1 MKLTLSTIF
10 TLVVGFAHAGEC
22 PQGSTRTVLEDGSVR
37 IVRESGVVTT
47 IGPDRKITY
56 TFEPRDQAHRDYVMA
71 NCNMTTPSPIR
82 YTPRTVITTPS
93 GTVTGYIVTK

>member
-1 MKLTLSTIF
+1 MKLYFSIIA
-10 TLVVGFAHAGEC
+10 TLVVGLAQAGEC
-22 PQGSTRTVLEDGSVR
+22 PSGSTRTVLEDGSVR

-56 TFEPRDQAHRDYVMA
+56 TFEPRDQAHREYVMA
-71 NCNMTTPSPIR
+71 NCNLTTASPIR

-93 GTVTGYIVTK
+93 GTVSGYIVTK